1 MSVFEIFL
9 FAFNAI
15 MPIVLLI
22 LLGFFLKR
30 ISIFNDDFLKTADN
44 FLFKIALPVL
54 LFYNV
59 YNIAALDEIQWST
72 VIFILGAIF
81 FLFIAGFVF
90 SKFFIKDNR
99 QKGVV
104 WQSFYRSNFA
114 IIGLPLAQAL
124 GAEEGVAV
132 ASIASAFSIPLF
144 NVFAVIS
151 LSAFISDNEKNKISA
166 KDTLIKIAKNPLIIG
181 VFTGLAILCIRQ
193 FIPVDA
199 SGEYVFT
206 IRNDISFLYKAIEML
221 SKVASPMMLIVLGGK
236 FRFDAIKGLRKQI
249 IAGSVARIIFA
260 PLFGITSAIIL
271 SSVTDFFTFTP
282 AHYATFTALFG
293 SPVAVSSAIMA
304 SQMKNDDQLAN
315 QILVWT
321 SILSVFTIFLII
333 VLLKYTAIL

>member
-44 FLFKIALPVL
+44 FLFKIALPIL
-54 LFYNV
+54 LLYNV

-81 FLFIAGFVF
+81 FLFISGFVF

-114 IIGLPLAQAL
+114 IIGIPLAQAL

-151 LSAFISDNEKNKISA
+151 LSAFISDDKKNKISA

-199 SGEYVFT
+199 SGEYVFS
-206 IRNDISFLYKAIEML
+206 IRNDLSFLYKAIEML
-221 SKVASPMMLIVLGGK
+221 SKVASPMMLIVLGAK
-236 FRFDAIKGLRKQI
+236 FRFDAIKELKNQI
-249 IAGSVARIIFA
+249 AAGSVARIIFA
-260 PLFGITSAIIL
+260 PLFGITTAIIL
-271 SSVTDFFTFTP
+271 SSATDFFTFTT
-282 AHYATFTALFG
+282 AHYATFIALFG

-321 SILSVFTIFLII
+321 SIMSMFTIFGI
-333 VLLKYTAIL
+333 VVIMKAVHLL

>member
-81 FLFIAGFVF
+81 FLFISGFVF